1 MKQRVG
7 DRRDG
12 GLHLQALGLRER
24 QRRVWLE
31 GVWPM
36 ICWAMGPPRSRG
48 TQEEQVG
55 RLGIPLRSPC
65 GAVHLGLRSL
75 QLTARPLPGSCLLIQ
90 LLPQPCRLRLQGSR
104 PGPQGQLRSGLLLQQ
119 LLKVDGRMDVTCGQ
133 ERGEAWGEPGGERWA
148 GITWASWSWASM
160 LVSSLLSL
168 MALDSA
174 SLSAPDTI
182 SSSACREGTSLM
194 AASSQPTPPLLCL

>member
-1 MKQRVG
+1 M
-7 DRRDG
+7 
-12 GLHLQALGLRER
+12 LGN
-24 QRRVWLE
+24 
-31 GVWPM
+31 G
-36 ICWAMGPPRSRG
+36 ATRSRG
-48 TQEEQVG
+48 TQEEQAG

-75 QLTARPLPGSCLLIQ
+75 QLAARPLPGSCLLIQ
-90 LLPQPCRLRLQGSR
+90 LLPQPCRLRLQGSC
-104 PGPQGQLRSGLLLQQ
+104 PGPQGQLCSGLLLQQ
-119 LLKVDGRMDVTCGQ
+119 LLKRDGRMDVTCGQ

-182 SSSACREGTSLM
+182 SSSACREGTS
-194 AASSQPTPPLLCL
+194 SNDDFQPANPSAPLPLIPTTIAGEDAPAWKVQLPWKPV